1 MDRIS
6 SKLKA
11 ESPTLLQ
18 SIFKINLLIWLDWHH
33 YRGPRLSAWVLSRW
47 YCLIKL
53 RKAKGQVHSSL
64 QLRSYPCHWVLC
76 SMSRPFWPSHHFCKS
91 SKLLFTYLTWS
102 KALGLNSNSTGKK
115 LQTQWTVMIL
125 IWNPWIQSLSDTL
138 SKRIRKDCSI
148 GVLSL
153 PKRIRPS
160 ISQCAQ
166 EKEGIKKQNSK
177 KGFRRTRRNPRLE
190 AAQNSSVKSPRT
202 PVSGRKCY
210 LWQAE

>member
-76 SMSRPFWPSHHFCKS
+76 SMSRPFWPTWQVITFVRAPSCYVQCA
-91 SKLLFTYLTWS
+91 YLKWF
-102 KALGLNSNSTGKK
+102 KALGLNSKSKK
-115 LQTQWTVMIL
+115 LQTHWTLMIL

-138 SKRIRKDCSI
+138 SKIIR
-148 GVLSL
+148 
-153 PKRIRPS
+153 
-160 ISQCAQ
+160 
-166 EKEGIKKQNSK
+166 
-177 KGFRRTRRNPRLE
+177 
-190 AAQNSSVKSPRT
+190 
-202 PVSGRKCY
+202 
-210 LWQAE
+210 